1 MPLPRFL
8 GRLEHPY
15 EEMQKKDISLL
26 FLVAVAG
33 TIARGI
39 GFITNQFHR
48 RDIHTQ
54 ENGGKRRRA

>member
-1 MPLPRFL
+1 
-8 GRLEHPY
+8 
-15 EEMQKKDISLL
+15 L

-33 TIARGI
+33 AIARGT